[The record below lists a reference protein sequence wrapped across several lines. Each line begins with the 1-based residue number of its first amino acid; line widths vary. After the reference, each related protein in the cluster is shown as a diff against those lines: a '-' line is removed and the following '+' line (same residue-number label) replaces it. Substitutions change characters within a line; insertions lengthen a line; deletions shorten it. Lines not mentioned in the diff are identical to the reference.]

1 MLLYFISVQSYFF
14 SQRMQNK
21 TRMFYLFL
29 VIIEFLCNFANK
41 LANLLHLGI
50 KKKRVSFVLHSIFR
64 NFAE

>member
-41 LANLLHLGI
+41 MANFLD
-50 KKKRVSFVLHSIFR
+50 KAKRNKFEF
-64 NFAE
+64 